1 MVPRGLP
8 RLTAFHI
15 ALGVALITVNAVAG
29 LYGAF
34 AWWRHVNA
42 PGFWPLLRIGQ
53 ALVLVQALDGV
64 ILLLLGKELPQ
75 LHLIYGLVPIAV
87 SFVAEQLR
95 LTAAETVL
103 QQRDLEGRADVEKLA
118 PAEQQELVTVILRR
132 EMGVMAASA
141 VVVALLGVRAA
152 GGL

>member
-1 MVPRGLP
+1 V
-8 RLTAFHI
+8 TAAHI
-15 ALGVALITVNAVAG
+15 ALGVALIAVNAAAG

-34 AWWRHVNA
+34 AWWRDTA
-42 PGFWPLLRIGQ
+42 ATGFWPLLRIGQ
-53 ALVLVQALDGV
+53 ALVLIEAADGV
-64 ILLLLGKELPQ
+64 ILLALGKDLPP
-75 LHLIYGLVPIAV
+75 LHLIYGLVPIGV

-103 QQRDLEGRADVEKLA
+103 QQRDLEGRADVEKLP
-118 PAEQQELVTVILRR
+118 PAEQQGLVRDILRR

-141 VVVALLGVRAA
+141 VIVALLGVRAA

>member
-1 MVPRGLP
+1 M
-8 RLTAFHI
+8 TAFHI
-15 ALGVALITVNAVAG
+15 GLGVALIAVNAVAG

>member
-1 MVPRGLP
+1 V
-8 RLTAFHI
+8 TAFHI
-15 ALGVALITVNAVAG
+15 ALGVALIAVNATAG

-34 AWWRHVNA
+34 AWWRDIPA
-42 PGFWPLLRIGQ
+42 PGFWPLLRAGQ
-53 ALVLVQALDGV
+53 VLVLVEALDGA
-64 ILLLLGKELPQ
+64 ILLLMGKDLPA
-75 LHLIYGLVPIAV
+75 LHLIYGLVPLAV

-118 PAEQQELVTVILRR
+118 PAEQQGLVRDILRR

-141 VVVALLGVRAA
+141 VIVALLGVRAA

>member
-1 MVPRGLP
+1 V
-8 RLTAFHI
+8 TAFHI
-15 ALGVALITVNAVAG
+15 ALGVALIAVNAAAG
-29 LYGAF
+29 LYGSF
-34 AWWRHVNA
+34 AWWRDIPA
-42 PGFWPLLRIGQ
+42 PGFWPLLRAGQ
-53 ALVLVQALDGV
+53 VLVLIEALDGA
-64 ILLLLGKELPQ
+64 ILLLMGKDLPP
-75 LHLIYGLVPIAV
+75 LHLIYGLVPIGV

-118 PAEQQELVTVILRR
+118 PAEQQVLVRDILRR

-141 VVVALLGVRAA
+141 VIVALLGVRAA